1 MFQWVGVT
9 LAICGAVVLVALY
22 NRVRTDQ
29 EQSIRYVAPQPEL
42 DALPVP
48 FAITDSKGN
57 IVSISNFMLQLA
69 QKNRSSVD
77 GEKITVILPLDQDTV
92 SLGGRKWRILQA
104 PMSDGTYYFQ
114 LEEARNVAITQPV
127 SSEFSF
133 NDPATSLFNRSYAT
147 KRVEEELYRV
157 HRYKRWMSAAILRVI
172 FQSGEAHSAL
182 SPKKEDEVFNAY
194 CRFVCSNSREGDISC
209 LAGPRDILMVMPETT
224 LEGAQDVVSRLSD
237 MAALPQE
244 EAQVLGRAAKI
255 HDGVIYLNASSG
267 VLDFDRFMEKLDE
280 TLKS

>member
-29 EQSIRYVAPQPEL
+29 EQAVRYVAPQPEL
-42 DALPVP
+42 DALPLP

-57 IVSISNFMLQLA
+57 IVSISNYLLQLA
-69 QKNRSSVD
+69 QKNRSSVN
-77 GEKITVILPLDQDTV
+77 GEKITVVLPLDQETI

-104 PMSDGTYYFQ
+104 KMNDGAYYFQ

-133 NDPATSLFNRSYAT
+133 IDPATSLFNRSYAT

-157 HRYKRWMSAAILRVI
+157 HRYKRWMSAAILRVV
-172 FQSGEAHSAL
+172 FQTGEAYSAL

-194 CRFVCSNSREGDISC
+194 CRFICSNSREGDIAC

-237 MAALPQE
+237 IATLPQE

-255 HDGVIYLNASSG
+255 HDGVVYLNASSG